1 MPVKPSTKIEEI
13 TDELSPLEYN
23 DLVDIL
29 QYVQDQRME
38 KMNQRV
44 YLQIERDFVE
54 NLFQNTTMEK
64 QRIDQKMLIQENV
77 LATNEE
83 NHQIEV
89 KTYLQKLKQ
98 LDFENERNLTLIDQ
112 KAQADLGNEA
122 EHHDT
127 RLGELKHEKLNLK
140 DKLVRNQ
147 VDGIKEIHKKEQ
159 KIKNVLE
166 TGKSTH
172 AQDLKDYEERFEDNL
187 DQLQK
192 DLDLKIRVELH
203 EIEERKNF
211 HINELIRNHEK
222 AFEELKSFY
231 SFITVENLNLIK
243 NQKEELTNCKT
254 RHESNQKKLVFLK
267 EKNLALEVR
276 LLESQGWS
284 RKGNELP

>member
-13 TDELSPLEYN
+13 NDELSPLEYN

-54 NLFQNTTMEK
+54 NLFQNTNMEK
-64 QRIDQKMLIQENV
+64 ERIEQQILIQENV

-98 LDFENERNLTLIDQ
+98 LDFENERNLTIIDQ
-112 KAQADLGNEA
+112 QAQADLDNEA
-122 EHHDT
+122 EHHGT
-127 RLGELKHEKLNLK
+127 RLGELKHQKLSLK
-140 DKLVRNQ
+140 DQLVRNQ

-166 TGKSTH
+166 TGKSTL
-172 AQDLKDYEERFEDNL
+172 AQDLKDYEERLEDNL
-187 DQLQK
+187 DHLQK
-192 DLDLKIRVELH
+192 DLDLKIRVKLH

-267 EKNLALEVR
+267 EKNLALDVR

-284 RKGNELP
+284 REGNELS